1 MKKLTD
7 ILSEIKVNTP
17 PVNIAVTEKGEEAI
31 RQMSLLHKAAGF
43 FDLESGD
50 IYDLADG
57 SPSEPLFFAALNL
70 WIFSDRYGEGMIKIN
85 GLTTKKEYLDKYSKI
100 WDTDTDNAEDNLI
113 RFEKQGLIEII
124 R

>member
-1 MKKLTD
+1 MNNNFNLKSCLAEGKL
-7 ILSEIKVNTP
+7 LSEIKVNTP

-57 SPSEPLFFAALNL
+57 SPSDLLFFAALNVK
-70 WIFSDRYGEGMIKIN
+70 SVSE
-85 GLTTKKEYLDKYSKI
+85 
-100 WDTDTDNAEDNLI
+100 
-113 RFEKQGLIEII
+113 
-124 R
+124 

>member
-17 PVNIAVTEKGEEAI
+17 PVNIAVTKKGEEAL
-31 RQMSLLHKAAGF
+31 RQMNLLHKAAGF
-43 FDLESGD
+43 FNLESGD

-70 WIFSDRYGEGMIKIN
+70 WIFSDRYGEGMIRVD
-85 GLTTKKEYLDKYSKI
+85 GFTSKKEYLDKYFKI
-100 WDTDTDNAEDNLI
+100 WDTNMNDAEDNLI